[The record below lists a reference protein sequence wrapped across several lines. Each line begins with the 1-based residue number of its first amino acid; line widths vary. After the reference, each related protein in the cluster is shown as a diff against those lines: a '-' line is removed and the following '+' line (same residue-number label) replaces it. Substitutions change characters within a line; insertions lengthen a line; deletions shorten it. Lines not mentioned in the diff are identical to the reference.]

1 MIDKMISF
9 IGGGNMAT
17 AIIGGLLSSGLSDC
31 DHIYATAA
39 HEATVL
45 RLKESFGID
54 AGTDN
59 KIAAQKADILFLAV
73 KPNLFHKVIPEIRH
87 AITDDTIIVSIAAGQ
102 PMERIEDMF
111 ERSIKLV
118 RVMPPRHWLVLP

>member
-39 HEATVL
+39 HEETVL

-59 KIAAQKADILFLAV
+59 KIAAQK
-73 KPNLFHKVIPEIRH
+73 
-87 AITDDTIIVSIAAGQ
+87 
-102 PMERIEDMF
+102 
-111 ERSIKLV
+111 
-118 RVMPPRHWLVLP
+118 

>member
-1 MIDKMISF
+1 MISF

-45 RLKESFGID
+45 RLKESFG
-54 AGTDN
+54 GLYHTN
-59 KIAAQKADILFLAV
+59 
-73 KPNLFHKVIPEIRH
+73 R
-87 AITDDTIIVSIAAGQ
+87 
-102 PMERIEDMF
+102 
-111 ERSIKLV
+111 
-118 RVMPPRHWLVLP
+118 

>member
-45 RLKESFGID
+45 RLKES
-54 AGTDN
+54 
-59 KIAAQKADILFLAV
+59 LALTLEQIT
-73 KPNLFHKVIPEIRH
+73 KLLHKKQIFC
-87 AITDDTIIVSIAAGQ
+87 S
-102 PMERIEDMF
+102 
-111 ERSIKLV
+111 
-118 RVMPPRHWLVLP
+118 LP